1 MTKLTDTSNPAA
13 VNEYITKLNEPAQSL
28 VKAIRQVILLASDQ
42 IGEQIKWNSPSF
54 FYTGHMQA
62 FNAKE
67 YKRDLIVLNL
77 RQKDHLLLIF
87 PTGVT
92 IEDTTGLL
100 EGDYA
105 DGRRMVKIFSM
116 EDLEVKQEALQHIIK
131 QWLALIET

>member
-1 MTKLTDTSNPAA
+1 M
-13 VNEYITKLNEPAQSL
+13 
-28 VKAIRQVILLASDQ
+28 
-42 IGEQIKWNSPSF
+42 
-54 FYTGHMQA
+54 
-62 FNAKE
+62 
-67 YKRDLIVLNL
+67 
-77 RQKDHLLLIF
+77 LLIF

-131 QWLALIET
+131 QWLELIET

>member
-1 MTKLTDTSNPAA
+1 MAKLTDTSNPAA

-77 RQKDHLLLIF
+77 RQKRSLAAHF
-87 PTGVT
+87 S
-92 IEDTTGLL
+92 
-100 EGDYA
+100 Y
-105 DGRRMVKIFSM
+105 RR
-116 EDLEVKQEALQHIIK
+116 HH
-131 QWLALIET
+131 